1 MKPLPWLH
9 CFLYIAIPHPY
20 LQHQQ
25 VWKYKYPLQVSIML
39 PALTAD
45 TATTPHA
52 AGACLRRVPFFPSAT
67 QHGETVF
74 ALSGHAG

>member
-1 MKPLPWLH
+1 M
-9 CFLYIAIPHPY
+9 
-20 LQHQQ
+20 
-25 VWKYKYPLQVSIML
+25 WKYKYPLQVSIML